1 MAFSDLSTSEKW
13 GIGLLSTAGV
23 LLVGGAVIFA
33 KGRRS
38 RVGLGAPQLLDHRV
52 SPEGMQLK
60 HYYDGKM
67 PIKDRVR
74 LIQNLIEDSV
84 KDPAMRELS
93 LKITNSCP
101 DRDGEC
107 ETKMIYEWI
116 RNNVRYTGDVAPIKM
131 KNGQVEGIDLFQS
144 ARRTVQFKGG
154 DCLPAGTLLLTDGHK
169 FVPIEQITPGSKIWG
184 LDDFTQVKDVWF
196 KGILPVDA
204 VYLNNGSNFKA
215 TGDHKVYVALCK
227 HHPVRWDN
235 GGTCSCGMS
244 EREIK
249 RIKVSELEPGM
260 AVITPERIAFGT
272 DTIDPDRALI
282 EGLYLSDGWCSH
294 DSDFD
299 IAGRDGHLK
308 EDQKHVVQAIC
319 EKLGVATT
327 WFDKSIRIRDKEWA
341 LRVQQM
347 GQHAPNKHALSI
359 NLDEGAAASLL
370 RGIMADSGANT
381 HGNGRT
387 FTTTSRE
394 LALQVR
400 LLHKMFGLTCS
411 ERYIVDHGGLGTN
424 PIWRLGVRDRDRSD
438 GKSEKLLRVKAI
450 ERTVMHLPVYDISTE
465 DHYVYLPEADI
476 TVSNCDDQSIL
487 GATLLSLSGIPARL
501 RITKPEGAG
510 PDDWAHIYVMAGLP
524 KTNPKKWVSVDTT
537 LPPYMAKF
545 GKEVPF
551 GKNLDFVA

>member
-154 DCLPAGTLLLTDGHK
+154 DC
-169 FVPIEQITPGSKIWG
+169 
-184 LDDFTQVKDVWF
+184 
-196 KGILPVDA
+196 
-204 VYLNNGSNFKA
+204 
-215 TGDHKVYVALCK
+215 
-227 HHPVRWDN
+227 
-235 GGTCSCGMS
+235 
-244 EREIK
+244 
-249 RIKVSELEPGM
+249 
-260 AVITPERIAFGT
+260 
-272 DTIDPDRALI
+272 
-282 EGLYLSDGWCSH
+282 
-294 DSDFD
+294 
-299 IAGRDGHLK
+299 
-308 EDQKHVVQAIC
+308 
-319 EKLGVATT
+319 
-327 WFDKSIRIRDKEWA
+327 
-341 LRVQQM
+341 
-347 GQHAPNKHALSI
+347 
-359 NLDEGAAASLL
+359 
-370 RGIMADSGANT
+370 
-381 HGNGRT
+381 
-387 FTTTSRE
+387 
-394 LALQVR
+394 
-400 LLHKMFGLTCS
+400 
-411 ERYIVDHGGLGTN
+411 
-424 PIWRLGVRDRDRSD
+424 
-438 GKSEKLLRVKAI
+438 
-450 ERTVMHLPVYDISTE
+450 
-465 DHYVYLPEADI
+465 
-476 TVSNCDDQSIL
+476 DDQSIL